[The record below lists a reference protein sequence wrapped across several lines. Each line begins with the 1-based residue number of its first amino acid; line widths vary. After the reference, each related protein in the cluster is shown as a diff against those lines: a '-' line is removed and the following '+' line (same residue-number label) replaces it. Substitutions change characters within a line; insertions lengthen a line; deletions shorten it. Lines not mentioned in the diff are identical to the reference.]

1 MSRDRNLNVGHR
13 EGGKSPEKDV
23 RVGECQRDGLS
34 PYALA
39 HVDFGSCVSSRL
51 CPSHKR
57 LIGAWKGGTAGHGH
71 CLPAPSD
78 SPVDVL
84 EKGGG
89 NSVSYLASEHLLSY
103 RSNHL
108 CFHT

>member
-1 MSRDRNLNVGHR
+1 MWGTGRGESLQKKMLEWGNGQ
-13 EGGKSPEKDV
+13 
-23 RVGECQRDGLS
+23 RVGLS